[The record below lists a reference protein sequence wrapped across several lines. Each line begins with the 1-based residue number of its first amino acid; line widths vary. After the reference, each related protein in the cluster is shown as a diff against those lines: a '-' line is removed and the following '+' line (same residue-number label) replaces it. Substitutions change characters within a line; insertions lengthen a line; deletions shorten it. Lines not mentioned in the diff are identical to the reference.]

1 MMLKKSKYLNS
12 RIQQI
17 LLGMLNAAYQSIVV
31 GSNSEIKS
39 TLKRLGNKQRAN
51 FENLNLTTLHPS
63 DQCTIKTSCHYIRN
77 NLSQHKS

>member
-39 TLKRLGNKQRAN
+39 TLKRLGNNQGLILK
-51 FENLNLTTLHPS
+51 
-63 DQCTIKTSCHYIRN
+63 I
-77 NLSQHKS
+77 